1 MEKLPKIKK
10 FYGIRKLLHL
20 WDVLYFNKSRSN
32 PKKTYPMKPNP
43 FLFKTLIAATVLLTA
58 CNGSFGP
65 SAEEKS
71 KDVLKETVDKE
82 VSLASTTNG
91 TFSVNKV
98 IAGTAAPVMDEA
110 EKSNGNAP
118 ATEQQPVLQSSA
130 ATEKIP
136 EKIKKTAD
144 IDLTV
149 DDYKAAREAIGKI
162 IASGHGYI
170 GGENE
175 QNSTYNIT
183 NRMLI
188 RVTNKDFDAMVGNLS
203 GIAAHVNSKNIYTE
217 DVTAQFVDLTAR
229 LKSKKEVEN
238 RYLDLLKKAGKVDEI
253 LEVEEQLRVIQEEI
267 ESKEGELKYLK
278 DQVDYSTI
286 NLNFHQ
292 DFEYKP
298 ADSPGFFG
306 RIGNAF
312 GNGWNGF
319 LSFLVGLVY
328 AWPMVL
334 VLVIGGWFL
343 YRFIRKQ
350 VKK

>member
-1 MEKLPKIKK
+1 
-10 FYGIRKLLHL
+10 
-20 WDVLYFNKSRSN
+20 
-32 PKKTYPMKPNP
+32 MKANP
-43 FLFKTLIAATVLLTA
+43 FLFKSLIAATMLLTA
-58 CNGSFGP
+58 CNGSFNS
-65 SAEEKS
+65 SAEEKN
-71 KDVLKETVDKE
+71 KDVLTETVDKE
-82 VSLASTTNG
+82 VSLASSANG
-91 TFSVNKV
+91 AFSATKGTV
-98 IAGTAAPVMDEA
+98 GTAAPADEA
-110 EKSNGNAP
+110 EKTGANAD
-118 ATEQQPVLQSSA
+118 ATAATNQQPVLQSSVA
-130 ATEKIP
+130 AEKIP

-149 DDYKAAREAIGKI
+149 EDYKAAREAIGKI

-203 GIAAHVNSKNIYTE
+203 GIAGHVNSKNIYTE

-229 LKSKKEVEN
+229 LKSKKEVEE
-238 RYLDLLKKAGKVDEI
+238 RYLDLLKKAGKVGEI
-253 LEVEEQLRVIQEEI
+253 LEVEEQLRVIREEI
-267 ESKEGELKYLK
+267 EAKEGELKYLN

-298 ADSPGFFG
+298 ADSPGFFE

-343 YRFIRKQ
+343 YKFIKKQLRK
-350 VKK
+350 